1 MTGEKL
7 LDALGAVGPELAA
20 DARQAGRKR
29 RPVRRLTA
37 GLLAAALVLAL
48 GVGAAAYYGD
58 VLLDYFASM
67 NGKDLTEEQIATVR
81 ALTAVVGQSQTVDGW
96 TVSLDRALATR
107 HNAYIELDLTAPA
120 GTAVDPEMLHFDCD
134 VELSGFNT
142 ADTPDEGVTGR
153 GMQMEMFKE
162 EGMAENESTILLTLD
177 RTATAASELDLADGR
192 SRTLTIRDLRVWELD
207 EKGKRTD
214 TPLVQGTWRFT
225 FTLPKAEEV
234 ELLDGAVSVWAT
246 DPATKKRE
254 EVGVSSFRLTA
265 LGAAC
270 EYITPDDYIR
280 PFDDLAV
287 TMADGTVVTGRVKEN
302 SARDFGKICSF
313 IFDVPIDLDQVACV
327 SFQGL
332 KLPMP
337 EG

>member
-20 DARQAGRKR
+20 DARQAGKKR

-58 VLLDYFASM
+58 VLLDHFAWM

-96 TVSLDRALATR
+96 TVTVDRALATR

-120 GTAVDPEMLHFDCD
+120 GTVVDPERQHYDCD

-142 ADTPDEGVTGR
+142 ADTSDEGVTGC
-153 GMQMEMFKE
+153 GMQVEMFKE
-162 EGMAENESTILLTLD
+162 EGMAENESTVLLTLD
-177 RTATAASELDLADGR
+177 RTATAASKLDLADGR
-192 SRTLTIRDLRVWELD
+192 SRTLTIKDLCLRELD
-207 EKGKRTD
+207 EQGHRTD
-214 TPLVQGTWRFT
+214 TPLVRGTWRFT
-225 FTLPKAEEV
+225 FTLPKAEEI
-234 ELLDGAVSVWAT
+234 ELLDDAASVWAT

-265 LGAAC
+265 LGATC
-270 EYITPDDYIR
+270 EYITAYDYIQ
-280 PFDDLAV
+280 PFDDLTV
-287 TMADGTVVTGRVKEN
+287 TMADGTAVMGRVKGN
-302 SARDFGKICSF
+302 SARDFGKVCSF
-313 IFDVPIDLDQVACV
+313 VFDVPIDLDQVAYV

-337 EG
+337 E